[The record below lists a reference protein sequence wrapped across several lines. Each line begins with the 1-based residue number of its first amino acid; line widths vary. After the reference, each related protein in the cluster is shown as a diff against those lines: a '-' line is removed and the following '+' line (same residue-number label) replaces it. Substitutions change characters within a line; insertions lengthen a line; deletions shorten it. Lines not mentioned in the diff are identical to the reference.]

1 MEIKKKE
8 SHPIIMT
15 DNIQTRF
22 KKIKNTV
29 INLKKVNYLYLLFYL
44 SIFLSFYRVMN
55 LFFYL

>member
-1 MEIKKKE
+1 MEIKNKE

-44 SIFLSFYRVMN
+44 SFYRVMN